1 MVAFTHAGFRK
12 RLYMFQESRYL
23 CEITV
28 EVQVLPVRVFSSLEL
43 QYLDVMA
50 RRAALELLAYEGEP
64 DNAVERALSHAVLLG
79 GMTKSIMSEQAF
91 RELVE
96 MFWEYPCAAPEGE
109 LLASDHGFAGTRWI
123 V

>member
-1 MVAFTHAGFRK
+1 MSGVLRSSELHSGIP
-12 RLYMFQESRYL
+12 LYFCY
-23 CEITV
+23 ITV
-28 EVQVLPVRVFSSLEL
+28 EVQVLPIRVFSSLEL

-50 RRAALELLAYEGEP
+50 RRAALELLAYEREP

-79 GMTKSIMSEQAF
+79 GITKSIMSEDAF

-109 LLASDHGFAGTRWI
+109 IFASMQGFTGNRWI